1 MMNTDFR
8 AIRTT
13 DSLRAVVSGFQ
24 DKKID
29 ILPVVDEEG
38 RLEGVF
44 PKTRLYRA
52 LLSGAELSSPCE
64 PFVVDDP
71 LYVYEDREYNESS
84 FVSRVTNSL
93 VSNVIVLDKQDKVV
107 GTIGTVEYLRESI
120 KVISESSAELES
132 MFMVN
137 REKLN
142 YYRNRLE
149 ETGSRVSDQG
159 SAFDQ
164 IITTNPQ
171 FTKIKKD
178 ALRIA
183 HSSST
188 VLLTGESGVGKSM
201 FARGIHEASPR
212 SKAPFVAVNCVS
224 IPENLFES
232 ELFGYAPGAFTGALK
247 SGKPGFFERA
257 EKGTVF
263 LDEIGDIPLSVQTK
277 LLEVLQ
283 EKEYMRVGGT
293 TKIKADVR
301 IIAAT
306 NRNLTKAV
314 EEKLFREDLYYR
326 LNVIEFYLPPLRDR
340 RQDIVP
346 LAVSFIGKYN
356 RLLGSRVTGIADGAR
371 KILREYDWP
380 GNIRELENAIEHAAN
395 FVWEGSISK
404 EDLPDQ
410 ILGLRSSGRNID
422 RNLVTSGYEAANKT
436 GVGGRALSY
445 KAAREEFEREAIIEA
460 IKAAGGNKS
469 AAARQMKLS
478 RSAFYERLA
487 KYGIK

>member
-1 MMNTDFR
+1 
-8 AIRTT
+8 
-13 DSLRAVVSGFQ
+13 
-24 DKKID
+24 
-29 ILPVVDEEG
+29 
-38 RLEGVF
+38 
-44 PKTRLYRA
+44 
-52 LLSGAELSSPCE
+52 
-64 PFVVDDP
+64 
-71 LYVYEDREYNESS
+71 
-84 FVSRVTNSL
+84 
-93 VSNVIVLDKQDKVV
+93 
-107 GTIGTVEYLRESI
+107 
-120 KVISESSAELES
+120 
-132 MFMVN
+132 
-137 REKLN
+137 
-142 YYRNRLE
+142 
-149 ETGSRVSDQG
+149 
-159 SAFDQ
+159 
-164 IITTNPQ
+164 
-171 FTKIKKD
+171 
-178 ALRIA
+178 
-183 HSSST
+183 
-188 VLLTGESGVGKSM
+188 M

-212 SKAPFVAVNCVS
+212 SKAPFVVVNCVS

-293 TKIKADVR
+293 TKIRADVR

-306 NRNLTKAV
+306 NRNLAKAV

-326 LNVIEFYLPPLRDR
+326 LNVIEFYLPPLRER

-371 KILREYDWP
+371 KTLREYDWP

-410 ILGLRSSGRNID
+410 ILGLRPSGKNID
-422 RNLVTSGYEAANKT
+422 RDLVTPGYEVANK
-436 GVGGRALSY
+436 VGASGRALSY
-445 KAAREEFEREAIIEA
+445 KAAREEFEREAIIAA
-460 IKAAGGNKS
+460 IKEAGGNKS

-487 KYGIK
+487 KYGIS